1 MISEGKFEMSELHII
16 GNGFDK
22 GHRLKTSYWNF
33 REYLEKYEEDFL
45 FQMEKMYNFA
55 PFERKDNRNRK
66 NKQRQK
72 WRDDALYQYLWCSF
86 EFELSHANEV
96 EMEERSQS
104 VLEVMDLD
112 GGLIGIEDTMD
123 DYWEEEY
130 HFIEMMNH
138 YVWKWAKQI
147 RLNKAYPRKTSFIEN
162 TEDYF
167 LTFNYT
173 NVLERVY
180 QISSNRIC
188 HIHGGLTPYC
198 KEKPI
203 LGHGNADKIDMYQEK
218 AKRADDEFDE
228 GAKSIYNAIAKFYER
243 ILKDT
248 NRQINIHRDF
258 FENFSDITSVNIIG
272 HSMSN
277 VDLPYF
283 QSVKLYSSDKIKW
296 NIYCYD
302 KDEQDSMK
310 ERLLSIGVMEEKIY
324 MRDANEFWA

>member
-1 MISEGKFEMSELHII
+1 MPELYII

-22 GHRLKTSYWNF
+22 EHGLKTSYWNF

-45 FQMEKMYNFA
+45 VQMEKMYDFA

-66 NKQRQK
+66 NKRRQK
-72 WRDDALYQYLWCSF
+72 WRDDALYKYLWRSF
-86 EFELSHANEV
+86 EFELSNANEI

-123 DYWEEEY
+123 DYWEDEY
-130 HFIEMMNH
+130 HFIEMLNH

-147 RLNKAYPRKTSFIEN
+147 RLNKAYPRKTCFIEN

-173 NVLERVY
+173 SVLERVY
-180 QISSNRIC
+180 QISSDRIC

-203 LGHGNADKIDMYQEK
+203 LGHGNADKLVMYREK

-228 GAKSIYNAIAKFYER
+228 GSKSIYNAIAKFYER
-243 ILKDT
+243 ILKYT
-248 NRQINIHRDF
+248 NRQINIHRGF
-258 FENFSDITSVNIIG
+258 FENLVDITSVNIIG
-272 HSMSN
+272 HSMSD

-283 QSVKLYSSDKIKW
+283 QSVQLYSSDKITW
-296 NIYCYD
+296 NIYYYD
-302 KDEQDSMK
+302 KKEQNGMK
-310 ERLLSIGVMEEKIY
+310 KKLILIGVMEEQICMKN
-324 MRDANEFWA
+324 ANEFWNQV

>member
-1 MISEGKFEMSELHII
+1 
-16 GNGFDK
+16 
-22 GHRLKTSYWNF
+22 
-33 REYLEKYEEDFL
+33 
-45 FQMEKMYNFA
+45 
-55 PFERKDNRNRK
+55 
-66 NKQRQK
+66 
-72 WRDDALYQYLWCSF
+72 
-86 EFELSHANEV
+86 
-96 EMEERSQS
+96 
-104 VLEVMDLD
+104 
-112 GGLIGIEDTMD
+112 
-123 DYWEEEY
+123 
-130 HFIEMMNH
+130 MMNH

-203 LGHGNADKIDMYQEK
+203 LGHGNADKIDMYREK

-277 VDLPYF
+277 VDLLYF

>member
-1 MISEGKFEMSELHII
+1 M
-16 GNGFDK
+16 
-22 GHRLKTSYWNF
+22 
-33 REYLEKYEEDFL
+33 
-45 FQMEKMYNFA
+45 FQMERMYDFA
-55 PFERKDNRNRK
+55 PFERKDNRNGK

-72 WRDDALYQYLWCSF
+72 WRDDALYKYLWRSF

-96 EMEERSQS
+96 EMEEKSQS

-123 DYWEEEY
+123 DYWEDEY
-130 HFIEMMNH
+130 HFIEMLNH

-147 RLNKAYPRKTSFIEN
+147 RLNKAYPRKTCFIEN

-173 NVLERVY
+173 SVLERVY
-180 QISSNRIC
+180 QISSDRIC

-203 LGHGNADKIDMYQEK
+203 LGHGNADKLAMYGEK

-228 GAKSIYNAIAKFYER
+228 GAKSIYNAMAKFYER
-243 ILKDT
+243 IFKDT
-248 NRQINIHRDF
+248 NRQINIHRGF
-258 FENFSDITSVNIIG
+258 FENLADITSVNIIG
-272 HSMSN
+272 HSMSD

-283 QSVKLYSSDKIKW
+283 QSVQLYSPDRKIW
-296 NIYCYD
+296 NVYYYD
-302 KDEQDSMK
+302 KEEQNSMK
-310 ERLLSIGVMEEKIY
+310 EQLLSIGVMEEKIC
-324 MRDANEFWA
+324 MKDANEFWN